1 MYVCECVCVRERESV
16 FRNLDG
22 FESRKGVSSSHRE
35 RRGKSLKSG
44 CREELVVVV
53 LYIAVN
59 QNPNNVKSQL
69 SVQSISDKRFRSNFS
84 FFFQEEIH
92 FFC

>member
-1 MYVCECVCVRERESV
+1 M

-22 FESRKGVSSSHRE
+22 FESRKGVSSSHRA
-35 RRGKSLKSG
+35 RGGKSLKSG
-44 CREELVVVV
+44 CREELLVVV

-84 FFFQEEIH
+84 FFFKKRSI
-92 FFC
+92 FFADDAFTLTFGESV